1 MTHPDRTASG
11 RRGGRRWSQVVTG
24 ALALLAVAG
33 SIALVFAND
42 PDLLRL
48 GLVAA
53 LWVSV
58 LSLIAVT
65 KYRKELQTS
74 ATRSQDLRLVYELEL
89 EREVRARREH
99 ELAVER
105 EVRERVS
112 HEVRVETR
120 LDLAELRGE
129 LTGLRES
136 LARLLSGDLLVERV
150 ALRAEAIRLHSAQ
163 DASRWDRGPS
173 AQITPSPRDPLEAE
187 SAVEAEFE
195 AEPAVE
201 AEPEV
206 DGGSPD
212 PESHPGVVADPG
224 SHSAGRSVSDLLAA
238 YGASENA
245 SHHRRRAGD

>member
-1 MTHPDRTASG
+1 MTNPDRTASG
-11 RRGGRRWSQVVTG
+11 RRGGRRWSQVVTS

-58 LSLIAVT
+58 VSLIAVT

-163 DASRWDRGPS
+163 DASRWDRGTS

-187 SAVEAEFE
+187 SE
-195 AEPAVE
+195 AEPE
-201 AEPEV
+201 FETEPEV
-206 DGGSPD
+206 DGGSPGSEGQ
-212 PESHPGVVADPG
+212 PAGVADPG

>member
-1 MTHPDRTASG
+1 
-11 RRGGRRWSQVVTG
+11 
-24 ALALLAVAG
+24 
-33 SIALVFAND
+33 
-42 PDLLRL
+42 
-48 GLVAA
+48 
-53 LWVSV
+53 
-58 LSLIAVT
+58 
-65 KYRKELQTS
+65 LQTS

-173 AQITPSPRDPLEAE
+173 AQITPSQRDPLEAE
-187 SAVEAEFE
+187 SEVEPEF
-195 AEPAVE
+195 E